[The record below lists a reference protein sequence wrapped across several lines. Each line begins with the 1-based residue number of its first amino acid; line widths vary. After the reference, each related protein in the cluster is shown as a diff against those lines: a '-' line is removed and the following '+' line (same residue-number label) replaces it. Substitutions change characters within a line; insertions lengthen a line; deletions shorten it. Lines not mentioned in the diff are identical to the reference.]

1 STYEREC
8 EAEPTDRPKVA
19 ILGSGPNRIGQG
31 IEFDYCCVHSVMA
44 LKEMGYET
52 IMVNCN
58 PETVSTDYDTS
69 DRLYFEPLTLEDCLE
84 IIELERPLGV
94 IVQFGGQTPLKL
106 AVPLERLGVK
116 ILGTSPD
123 SIDQAEDRERFVQLL
138 RKLGLKQPENGCA
151 RSLKEAQKIA
161 ATLGY
166 PVLLRPSYVLGGR
179 AMQVVFDKSSLESY
193 ITRAAQVSPN
203 HPVLIDKFLEDAIE
217 IDVDAVADGQE
228 AFIGGIM
235 EHIEAAGVHSGDSS
249 CALPPYSL
257 KEDLLEEISRQTR
270 LLALELQVKGLINVQ
285 YAIKN
290 GEVFVLEVNPRASRT
305 VPFVSKAVGIP
316 LAKMATKVIMGQTLQ
331 KLGLVLRKKFPYT
344 AVKEAVL
351 PFIKFPGVDT
361 ILGPEMK
368 STGEVMG
375 LDKDFGRA
383 YAKSQM
389 GADGC
394 LPLTGT
400 VFISVK
406 NKDKPGAVCL
416 AKDFHKLG
424 FKLMA
429 TRGTAQAIS
438 QEGIPVQE
446 VLKVIEGSPNVVDYL
461 KKGEIHLVINT
472 TEGNIAEKDSYSIR
486 RTALTYHIPYFTTL
500 SGAAAATKGIEAL
513 LTGNLEL
520 KPLQE
525 YYAELNA

>member
-1 STYEREC
+1 
-8 EAEPTDRPKVA
+8 
-19 ILGSGPNRIGQG
+19 
-31 IEFDYCCVHSVMA
+31 M
-44 LKEMGYET
+44 
-52 IMVNCN
+52 
-58 PETVSTDYDTS
+58 
-69 DRLYFEPLTLEDCLE
+69 
-84 IIELERPLGV
+84 
-94 IVQFGGQTPLKL
+94 
-106 AVPLERLGVK
+106 
-116 ILGTSPD
+116 
-123 SIDQAEDRERFVQLL
+123 
-138 RKLGLKQPENGCA
+138 
-151 RSLKEAQKIA
+151 
-161 ATLGY
+161 
-166 PVLLRPSYVLGGR
+166 
-179 AMQVVFDKSSLESY
+179 
-193 ITRAAQVSPN
+193 
-203 HPVLIDKFLEDAIE
+203 LIDKFLEDAIE

-228 AFIGGIM
+228 VFIGGIM

-316 LAKMATKVIMGQTLQ
+316 LAKMATKVIMGQALQ
-331 KLGLVLRKKFPYT
+331 KLNLVLRKKFPYT

-394 LPLTGT
+394 LPMAGT
-400 VFISVK
+400 IFISVK
-406 NKDKPGAVCL
+406 NKDKPGAVRL

-429 TRGTAQAIS
+429 TRGTAKAIS

-461 KKGEIHLVINT
+461 KEGKIHLVINT

-500 SGAAAATKGIEAL
+500 SGAVAAAKGIEAL
-513 LTGNLEL
+513 LTGTLEL
-520 KPLQE
+520 KPLQA